1 MTLKGFVQNG
11 VVVLEN
17 GCPLVE
23 GTRVEVLVQDG
34 PSKPT
39 QDSRPTLAGLL
50 EIAGTVKNL
59 PSDFADQHDHYL
71 HGTPK
76 R

>member
-1 MTLKGFVQNG
+1 MTLQGIVQNG

-23 GTRVEVLVQDG
+23 GTRVEVLVQ
-34 PSKPT
+34 SKPT
-39 QDSRPTLAGLL
+39 QDPRPTLAGLM

-59 PSDFADQHDHYL
+59 PADFAAQHDHYI